1 MRRFRS
7 GKAAAVEGAHWICL
21 NANGFALETF
31 GVAPEDKKSS
41 NCPPKVAQ
49 KSPSPKVP
57 QKSPCWT
64 RLGPYYPGLNPFL
77 RMDTNCTRTHTARST
92 RRSRS
97 PHDLAALCSVLSPRR
112 VGRIRPHSDGNR
124 AAPKGHGSRS
134 PDLAAAARQ
143 VSAARP
149 MPAYVQSSD
158 RAPRPGWA
166 RDAHR
171 KKPSR
176 TDGERSGASRSL
188 SDRAARR
195 RTCAD
200 ACTSGSNPA
209 PRLAAIRPS

>member
-1 MRRFRS
+1 MRSREVSGGLGTCKLPYPLARS
-7 GKAAAVEGAHWICL
+7 CITLPHASVACQH
-21 NANGFALETF
+21 AN
-31 GVAPEDKKSS
+31 
-41 NCPPKVAQ
+41 
-49 KSPSPKVP
+49 
-57 QKSPCWT
+57 
-64 RLGPYYPGLNPFL
+64 
-77 RMDTNCTRTHTARST
+77 ARST
-92 RRSRS
+92 RRSTRRRS

-112 VGRIRPHSDGNR
+112 VRRIRPHSDGNR

-134 PDLAAAARQ
+134 PDLAATARR

-149 MPAYVQSSD
+149 MRAYVQSSD

-200 ACTSGSNPA
+200 ARTSGRNPA
-209 PRLAAIRPS
+209 PRLAAICPS